1 MSASRRNRLGSVGCL
16 LFALLVV
23 GGVVALLVWAW
34 QQPGGGTPSYWH

>member
-1 MSASRRNRLGSVGCL
+1 MSTSRRSRFGGVGCL

-34 QQPGGGTPSYWH
+34 QQPGADTPSYWH